1 MSIAEI
7 QEAGLEV
14 SAWQGAQLQEVLVD
28 GRKRPEGGSE
38 PRSLRLGFFHEARVK
53 WLVFDYDE
61 LAPLILPFPES
72 KPPDPQKIRRPMELF
87 LRSAFVGR
95 RLTSV
100 TTGKFVREPQL
111 ELEFGDGY
119 VLKFL
124 VVPKFRNLWA
134 TAGEKQISEFKPADV
149 PENWKIGEGSRPLA
163 VIRDEWVASRMA
175 RGQKGAAALAKAAKG
190 AAAKSPLDDK
200 RLKLQKREKALDKV
214 RAELDLKLH
223 HPARAIGEWIKAHQT
238 LEIPSEQR
246 ETWGPHVEL
255 RASLADNIERLF
267 RLAKSQEGKREGT
280 EKRLSELEREVQ
292 KLRSEIERGVVD
304 PQPALHGSGM
314 KDLFQSASAQGRKV
328 QVADGQKDDLTF
340 YIGKNAKENLAIL
353 RKAQPFDYWLH
364 VKDQPGAHG
373 IIRRARGRN
382 VTDQEFVRAAT
393 ALLESSLKRRAIE
406 LKGEAFDILI
416 VECRFVRPI
425 KGDRLGRV
433 HYSNDRVMRVR
444 L

>member
-38 PRSLRLGFFHEARVK
+38 PRSLRLGFFHESRVK
-53 WLVFDYDE
+53 WLVFDFDE
-61 LAPLILPFPES
+61 SAPLILTFPS
-72 KPPDPQKIRRPMELF
+72 GKPPDPQKIRRPMELF

-95 RLTSV
+95 RLTGVSL
-100 TTGKFVREPQL
+100 GKLVREPQL
-111 ELEFGDGY
+111 ELEFGEGY

-134 TAGEKQISEFKPADV
+134 IAGEKQISEFKPMEV
-149 PENWKIGEGSRPLA
+149 PENWKIGEDSRPLS
-163 VIRDEWVASRMA
+163 VIRDQWLASHSGNSSGRMGG
-175 RGQKGAAALAKAAKG
+175 RGGAKAE
-190 AAAKSPLDDK
+190 AKSPLHDK
-200 RLKLQKREKALDKV
+200 RVKLQKREKALEKV
-214 RAELDLKLH
+214 RAELESKLQ
-223 HPARAIGEWIKAHQT
+223 HPARAIGEWIKTHQT

-246 ETWGPHVEL
+246 ELWGPHIEA
-255 RASLADNIERLF
+255 RASLAQNIERLF
-267 RLAKSQEGKREGT
+267 RLAKSLEGKREGT
-280 EKRLSELEREVQ
+280 EKRLRELEDEVA
-292 KLRSEIERGVVD
+292 KLRSDLERGTPD
-304 PQPALHGSGM
+304 PQPSLQGSGV
-314 KDLFQSASAQGRKV
+314 KDLFQAASAQGRKI
-328 QVADGQKDDLTF
+328 QVADGQKADLTF

-373 IIRRARGRN
+373 IIRRARGRT

-393 ALLESSLKRRAIE
+393 SLLESSLKRRAIE